1 MDQEIFLK
9 GMSRLGVSVTEQQLQ
24 QFRTYSEMLKEWN
37 EKMNLTAITEDKE
50 IAVKH
55 FLDSVLPLYTLPL
68 PETGQMIDVGT
79 GAGFPGL
86 PMKIMRPQYEITLAD
101 ALKKRVGFLEAV
113 CGELNLSGVSCVH
126 GRAEEMGKQS
136 RWRETFD
143 IAVSRAVANMTVLC
157 EYTLPLVRVGGV
169 FAALKAENAEDELN
183 HARPMIGEL
192 GGKVEQV
199 LKAALPES
207 DIVRTLILIR
217 KEKNT
222 PSRFP
227 RRADKI
233 KAALR

>member
-24 QFRTYSEMLKEWN
+24 QFHTYSEMLKEWN

-68 PETGQMIDVGT
+68 PETGRMIDVGT

-86 PMKIMRPQYEITLAD
+86 PMKIMRPQYDITLAD

-113 CGELNLSGVSCVH
+113 CGELNLSGVFCVH

-233 KAALR
+233 KTALR

>member
-24 QFRTYSEMLKEWN
+24 QFHTYSEMLKEWN

-68 PETGQMIDVGT
+68 PETGRMIDVGT

-233 KAALR
+233 KTALR